1 MTLTAWSRTVAAA
14 STTVLLPLAVPAAA
28 RTGGHAQPAVD
39 TCAKVNAP
47 RDVTVQRICRQVRHL
62 GFGTFNELNL
72 LPAGWDIL
80 RAINPN
86 ATGRLE
92 LAAKR
97 HFFAHGPFV
106 FTVLTDGRQHVDMV
120 VRTAAA
126 LDSLRTARPSAYE
139 FLTSTLRFPTAPP
152 LANTNRIDRSGVVVF
167 SFDKTPD
174 HVAAAVQVDGRFV
187 FADDLQ
193 LYTNVGLISIDEET
207 IVGNEADNGS
217 RRIYRL
223 PTDSAN
229 YRRYMTDGVIFSMVH
244 EMAHLHI
251 SHIRGSS
258 RLAAAI
264 YEARADTGA
273 ARQQVKDAEEIIANE
288 TAMALLG
295 SFLSEEM
302 TAEVRR
308 ENLLLARKT
317 GVRDRLMRY
326 AALPVDARNL
336 LVVPQ

>member
-1 MTLTAWSRTVAAA
+1 MTLTAWFRTAVAASA
-14 STTVLLPLAVPAAA
+14 MVLFTLAVLPAA
-28 RTGGHAQPAVD
+28 RTAGQAQPPID

-47 RDVTVQRICRQVRHL
+47 SDSTVQRICRQVRYL

-80 RAINPN
+80 RAIKSN

-92 LAAKR
+92 LAEKR

-106 FTVLTDGRQHVDMV
+106 FTVLTDGRQHIDMV

-139 FLTSTLRFPTAPP
+139 FLTSTLRFPTGPP
-152 LANTNRIDRSGVVVF
+152 LANTNRIDRSGAVVF

-174 HVAAAVQVDGRFV
+174 HIAAAVQVDGRFV
-187 FADDLQ
+187 FADNVQ
-193 LYTNVGLISIDEET
+193 LYTNLGVISIDEET
-207 IVGNEADNGS
+207 ILGNDANNGS

-229 YRRYMTDGVIFSMVH
+229 YRRYMTDGVIFTMVH

-251 SHIRGSS
+251 SHIKGTN
-258 RLAAAI
+258 RLAAAM

-273 ARQQVKDAEEIIANE
+273 AGRQVIDAEEIIANE

-302 TAEVRR
+302 TTEVRR
-308 ENLLLARKT
+308 ENLLLARKP
-317 GVRDRLMRY
+317 GVRDRLIRY
-326 AALPVDARNL
+326 AAIPVDARNL

>member
-1 MTLTAWSRTVAAA
+1 MTFRAWSRTAVAASA
-14 STTVLLPLAVPAAA
+14 TVLLPLAVLPAARA
-28 RTGGHAQPAVD
+28 AAQALPPVD

-47 RDVTVQRICRQVRHL
+47 SDLTVQRICRQIQHL

-80 RAINPN
+80 LAFNSN

-92 LAAKR
+92 LAGKR

-120 VRTAAA
+120 VRTVAA

-152 LANTNRIDRSGVVVF
+152 LANTNRIDRSSAVAF

-174 HVAAAVQVDGRFV
+174 YIAASAQVDGRFV
-187 FADDLQ
+187 FADNLQ
-193 LYTNVGLISIDEET
+193 LYTNLGVISIDEET
-207 IVGNEADNGS
+207 ILGNDANNGS
-217 RRIYRL
+217 RRIYQL
-223 PTDSAN
+223 PTDIAN
-229 YRRYMTDGVIFSMVH
+229 YRRYMTDGVIFTMVH

-251 SHIRGSS
+251 SHMKGAN
-258 RLAAAI
+258 RLAAAM

-273 ARQQVKDAEEIIANE
+273 AGRQVIDAEEIVANE
-288 TAMALLG
+288 TATALLG

-302 TAEVRR
+302 MAEVRR
-308 ENLLLARKT
+308 ENLLLARKP
-317 GVRDRLMRY
+317 GVRDRLIRY
-326 AALPVDARNL
+326 TAIPVDARNL